1 MYNSSRRAATERHA
15 ERHERKPPKG
25 LSWPRPAALAG
36 LQLMTGQ
43 HLCVRRVA
51 FDIGSGMV
59 KMGVADVRHCRATGI
74 VVALDELSLP
84 LHLKQTVIGLKGDLA
99 AADNSSGGFRRPA
112 IDRLAAAM
120 RQMLTAAAS
129 LEPTTGASSG
139 GGICGLEAV
148 AVATQAFRDAG
159 NGPATAVELTT
170 LLGPA
175 LSGVHII
182 SQAEEARVGFRSA
195 IAAAAATAAA
205 DSSSSGAIH
214 SSAVWDM
221 GGGSFQICAEA
232 EADTDAA
239 KGTASPAMRAH
250 TGSVGFYQLLGGFA
264 QIKGPMVDM
273 ASVATDPAQSAAFY
287 PASRDECRAFE
298 AWLHERV
305 RVAPE
310 DQQWFGARIA
320 SSGGSVL
327 GEPP

>member
-1 MYNSSRRAATERHA
+1 
-15 ERHERKPPKG
+15 
-25 LSWPRPAALAG
+25 
-36 LQLMTGQ
+36 MTGQ

-129 LEPTTGASSG
+129 LEPPGGGSSG
-139 GGICGLEAV
+139 GGTSGLEAV

-159 NGPATAVELTT
+159 NGPATAAELIT

-195 IAAAAATAAA
+195 IAAAATAAA
-205 DSSSSGAIH
+205 DSSSRGAIH

-232 EADTDAA
+232 EADADAA

-298 AWLHERV
+298 AWLHARV

-310 DQQWFGARIA
+310 YQQWFSARVA